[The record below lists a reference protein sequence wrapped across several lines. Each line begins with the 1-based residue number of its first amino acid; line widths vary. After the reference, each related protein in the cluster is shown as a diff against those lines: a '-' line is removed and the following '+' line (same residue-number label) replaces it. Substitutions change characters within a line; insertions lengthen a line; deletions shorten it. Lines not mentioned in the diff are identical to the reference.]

1 MAFCP
6 SSNMFLGSGLLD
18 LEQLKRDEIAV
29 SLATDV
35 GAGTSLSM
43 LRTMGDAYKVCQ
55 LSGYSLSAMEAF
67 AMSTLGNAQC
77 LYLDE
82 HIGNFE
88 VGKEADFLM
97 LNPNATDLSS
107 RRIGLTESIEDEL
120 FVMMTIGDERM
131 VAATYVEG
139 NLTR

>member
-1 MAFCP
+1 VAFCP

-18 LEQLKRDEIAV
+18 LEQLKRAKIAV

-55 LSGYSLSAMEAF
+55 LSGYSLSALEAF

-97 LNPNATDLSS
+97 LNPNATGLSS

>member
-1 MAFCP
+1 
-6 SSNMFLGSGLLD
+6 
-18 LEQLKRDEIAV
+18 V
-29 SLATDV
+29 H
-35 GAGTSLSM
+35 
-43 LRTMGDAYKVCQ
+43 
-55 LSGYSLSAMEAF
+55 
-67 AMSTLGNAQC
+67 
-77 LYLDE
+77 LDE

-97 LNPNATDLSS
+97 LNPNATGLSS